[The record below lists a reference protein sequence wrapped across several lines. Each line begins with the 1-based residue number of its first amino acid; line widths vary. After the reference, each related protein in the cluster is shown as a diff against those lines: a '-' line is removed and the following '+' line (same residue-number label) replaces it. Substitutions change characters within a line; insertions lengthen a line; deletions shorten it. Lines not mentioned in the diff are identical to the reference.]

1 MNRIRTIVDKKENR
15 KKFEHKAIQVAQP
28 NMHTSD
34 LQLTNQTL
42 LDQELG
48 FGTKCSIVELVKV
61 IGIDVASHCI
71 CILKLVHHIGREC
84 EQWNKY

>member
-1 MNRIRTIVDKKENR
+1 MKRNRTIVDKKENR

-48 FGTKCSIVELVKV
+48 FGTKCSIAELVKV
-61 IGIDVASHCI
+61 GDEFASLHEMKNPI
-71 CILKLVHHIGREC
+71 CPPR
-84 EQWNKY
+84 